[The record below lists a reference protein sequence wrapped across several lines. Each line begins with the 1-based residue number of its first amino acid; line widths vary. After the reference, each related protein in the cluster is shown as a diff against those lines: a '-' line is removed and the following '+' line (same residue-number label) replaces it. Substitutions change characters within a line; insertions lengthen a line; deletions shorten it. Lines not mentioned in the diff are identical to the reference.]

1 MSLFK
6 LSYLSVPDI
15 NRVMWRIRIN
25 VSINMLW
32 SLTCLQWQRVQT
44 CSVGYTQ
51 RVTKDYH
58 WVYEYNGV
66 YICVLVFLVM
76 PPAREIESL
85 ASIVLVD
92 SLLHMED
99 RDRDNPLSTLP
110 LKPDNPST
118 TTHQNQNITLSN
130 RKLNTLVYL

>member
-1 MSLFK
+1 MWDISIELIKTIIESMSIMVCIFSFW
-6 LSYLSVPDI
+6 SY
-15 NRVMWRIRIN
+15 
-25 VSINMLW
+25 
-32 SLTCLQWQRVQT
+32 
-44 CSVGYTQ
+44 
-51 RVTKDYH
+51 
-58 WVYEYNGV
+58 
-66 YICVLVFLVM
+66 LVM
-76 PPAREIESL
+76 PPARDIESL

-118 TTHQNQNITLSN
+118 TTYQNQNITLSN